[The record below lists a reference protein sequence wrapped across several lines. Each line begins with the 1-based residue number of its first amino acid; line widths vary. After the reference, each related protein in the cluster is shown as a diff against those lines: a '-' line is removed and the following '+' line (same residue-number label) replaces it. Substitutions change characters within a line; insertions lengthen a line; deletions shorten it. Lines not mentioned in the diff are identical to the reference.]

1 MRCYWLPLLMVPVL
15 IACSPPAAPVE
26 PIRAVR
32 TLVLQSGVTAQQSE
46 YAAEIRART
55 ESRLSFRVGGKLVRR
70 PVNVGDQ
77 VKAGQVLAQIDA
89 SDLKLGQDAA
99 RAAVSAADSQL
110 ALNEA
115 EYKRYKELRDQGFI
129 SGLELERREAGLKV
143 SRAQAEQAR
152 AQASA
157 QGNQAGYAVLVADV
171 SGVVT
176 AVDAEPGAVLA
187 AGAPVLRLAQDGPRD
202 AVFSVSEDRLP
213 ALRALLGK
221 PGAVQMRPWG
231 SDLTLPATVREVA
244 AAADPTTRT
253 FLVKADIGRTD
264 LRLGQT
270 ATVLVDAPAV
280 AGVFK
285 LPLPAVFEQGGQSQV
300 WLIDPVKSTVRAQ
313 PITVVG
319 AEGNLVL
326 VGAGLANGM
335 RVVTAGVH
343 TLTPGQAVR
352 LYAEPGPA
360 MAPAQGPSAVGAAA
374 LGHAAALPNAPGL
387 AAASAVS
394 AVPAVPAVSASS
406 AASR

>member
-1 MRCYWLPLLMVPVL
+1 MRFFLLSLLMVPVL
-15 IACSPPAAPVE
+15 IACSPPPAQKEPV
-26 PIRAVR
+26 RAVR
-32 TLVLQSGVTAQQSE
+32 SLVLQSGVTALQSE

-55 ESRLSFRVGGKLVRR
+55 ESRLSFRVAGKLLRR

-77 VKAGQVLAQIDA
+77 VKAGQVLAQLDA
-89 SDLKLGQDAA
+89 SDFRLGQDAA
-99 RAAVSAADSQL
+99 RATLSAADSQL

-115 EYKRYKELRDQGFI
+115 EYKRYKELREQGFI
-129 SGLELERREAGLKV
+129 SGLELERREASLKA

-152 AQASA
+152 AQASV

-187 AGAPVLRLAQDGPRD
+187 AGTPVLRLAQDGPRD

-213 ALRALLGK
+213 ALRALLNK

-231 SDLTLPATVREVA
+231 SDARLPATVREVA
-244 AAADPTTRT
+244 AAADPMTRT

-270 ATVLVDAPAV
+270 ATVLIDAPAV

-300 WLIDPVKSTVRAQ
+300 WLVDPVTLTVRAQ
-313 PITVVG
+313 PIAVLG

-326 VGAGLANGM
+326 VGAGLANGL

-343 TLTPGQAVR
+343 MLSPGQPVR
-352 LYAEPGPA
+352 LYVEPAAAIASPRR
-360 MAPAQGPSAVGAAA
+360 STAVGEAAVMKASAAPVAAAVVAPPAAA
-374 LGHAAALPNAPGL
+374 L
-387 AAASAVS
+387 
-394 AVPAVPAVSASS
+394 

>member
-1 MRCYWLPLLMVPVL
+1 MRSSLLPLLLVPFL
-15 IACSPPAAPVE
+15 FACSPPAVQDEPV
-26 PIRAVR
+26 RAVR
-32 TLVLQSGVTAQQSE
+32 TLVLQSGVTALQND

-70 PVNVGDQ
+70 PVNVGDV

-99 RAAVSAADSQL
+99 RAAVSAADTQL

-129 SGLELERREAGLKV
+129 SGLELERREASLKS

-152 AQASA
+152 AQATV

-187 AGAPVLRLAQDGPRD
+187 AGAPVLRVAQDGPRD

-231 SDLTLPATVREVA
+231 SEVALPATVREVA

-253 FLVKADIGRTD
+253 FLIKADIGRTD

-270 ATVLVDAPAV
+270 ATVLIEAPAV
-280 AGVFK
+280 AGLFK
-285 LPLPAVFEQGGQSQV
+285 LPLPAVFEQAGQSQV
-300 WLIDPVKSTVRAQ
+300 WVVDPVKSTVRVQ
-313 PITVVG
+313 PVAVVG

-326 VGAGLANGM
+326 VGAGLANGL

-343 TLTPGQAVR
+343 TLTPGQKVR

-360 MAPAQGPSAVGAAA
+360 MAQAQGPTAVGAAA
-374 LGHAAALPNAPGL
+374 VAQ
-387 AAASAVS
+387 ASAS
-394 AVPAVPAVSASS
+394 AATVAADPAAPAAVASAAS

>member
-1 MRCYWLPLLMVPVL
+1 MRSCLLPLLMVPVL
-15 IACSPPAAPVE
+15 IACSPPAAQDEPV
-26 PIRAVR
+26 RAVR
-32 TLVLQSGVTAQQSE
+32 TLVLQTGVTALQNE
-46 YAAEIRART
+46 YAAEVRART
-55 ESRLSFRVGGKLVRR
+55 EVRLSFRVAGKLLRR
-70 PVNVGDQ
+70 PVNVGDV
-77 VKAGQVLAQIDA
+77 VKAGQVLAQVDA

-99 RAAVSAADSQL
+99 RATLSAADTQL

-129 SGLELERREAGLKV
+129 SGLELERREAALKT

-152 AQASA
+152 AQAGV

-187 AGAPVLRLAQDGPRD
+187 AGTPVLRVAQDGPRD
-202 AVFSVSEDRLP
+202 VVFSVPEDRLP

-231 SDLTLPATVREVA
+231 SDLTQPATVREVA

-253 FLVKADIGRTD
+253 FLVKADIGRTT

-270 ATVLVDAPAV
+270 ATVLIDAPAV
-280 AGVFK
+280 AGLFK
-285 LPLPAVFEQGGQSQV
+285 LPLPAVFEQGGRSHV
-300 WLIDPVKSTVRAQ
+300 WVVDPAKSTVRAQ

-326 VGAGLANGM
+326 VGSGLADGL

-343 TLTPGQAVR
+343 TLTPGQTVR
-352 LYAEPGPA
+352 LYAEPGRA
-360 MAPAQGPSAVGAAA
+360 MVQAQGPTAVGAAA
-374 LGHAAALPNAPGL
+374 VAS
-387 AAASAVS
+387 AAASA
-394 AVPAVPAVSASS
+394 
-406 AASR
+406 ASR

>member
-1 MRCYWLPLLMVPVL
+1 MRSCLLPLLMVPAL
-15 IACSPPAAPVE
+15 IACSPPAAQVE

-32 TLVLQSGVTAQQSE
+32 TLVLQSGVTALQTE
-46 YAAEIRART
+46 YAAEIRARS
-55 ESRLSFRVGGKLVRR
+55 ESRLAFRVGGKLVRR
-70 PVNVGDQ
+70 PVNVGDV

-99 RAAVSAADSQL
+99 RAAVSAADIQL

-129 SGLELERREAGLKV
+129 SGLELERREASLKA

-152 AQASA
+152 AQASV
-157 QGNQAGYAVLVADV
+157 QGNQASYAVLVADV

-187 AGAPVLRLAQDGPRD
+187 AGAPVLRLAQEGPRD
-202 AVFSVSEDRLP
+202 AVFSVSENRLP

-231 SDLTLPATVREVA
+231 SDAALPATVREVA

-253 FLVKADIGRTD
+253 FLIKADIGRTD

-270 ATVLVDAPAV
+270 ATVLIDAPAV
-280 AGVFK
+280 AGLFK
-285 LPLPAVFEQGGQSQV
+285 LPLPAVFEQGGQSHV
-300 WLIDPVKSTVRAQ
+300 WVVDPARSTVLAQ
-313 PITVVG
+313 PIAVVG

-326 VGAGLANGM
+326 VGAGLANGL

-343 TLTPGQAVR
+343 TLTTGQAVR

-360 MAPAQGPSAVGAAA
+360 MAPAQGRTAVGAAVVA
-374 LGHAAALPNAPGL
+374 QGSAPAAA
-387 AAASAVS
+387 AAAWPGSA
-394 AVPAVPAVSASS
+394 AS

>member
-1 MRCYWLPLLMVPVL
+1 MRSCLLPLLMVPAL
-15 IACSPPAAPVE
+15 IACSPPAAQVE

-32 TLVLQSGVTAQQSE
+32 TLVLQSGVTALQTE
-46 YAAEIRART
+46 YAAEIRARS
-55 ESRLSFRVGGKLVRR
+55 ESRLAFRVGGKLVRR
-70 PVNVGDQ
+70 PVNVGDV

-99 RAAVSAADSQL
+99 RAAVSAADIQL

-129 SGLELERREAGLKV
+129 SGLELERREASLKA

-152 AQASA
+152 AQASV
-157 QGNQAGYAVLVADV
+157 QGNQASYAVLVADV

-187 AGAPVLRLAQDGPRD
+187 AGAPVLRLAQEGPRD
-202 AVFSVSEDRLP
+202 AVFSVSENRLP

-231 SDLTLPATVREVA
+231 SDAALPATVREVA

-280 AGVFK
+280 AGLFK
-285 LPLPAVFEQGGQSQV
+285 LPLPAVFEQGGQSHV
-300 WLIDPVKSTVRAQ
+300 WVVDPAKSTVRAQ
-313 PITVVG
+313 PVAVVG

-326 VGAGLANGM
+326 VGAGLANGL

-360 MAPAQGPSAVGAAA
+360 MAPAQGRTAVGAAVVA
-374 LGHAAALPNAPGL
+374 QGSAPAAA
-387 AAASAVS
+387 AAAWPGSA
-394 AVPAVPAVSASS
+394 AS

>member
-1 MRCYWLPLLMVPVL
+1 MVPVL
-15 IACSPPAAPVE
+15 IACSPPPAQKEPV
-26 PIRAVR
+26 RAVR
-32 TLVLQSGVTAQQSE
+32 SLVLQSGVTALQSE
-46 YAAEIRART
+46 YAADIRART

-70 PVNVGDQ
+70 PVNVGDV
-77 VKAGQVLAQIDA
+77 VKAGQVLAQLDA
-89 SDLKLGQDAA
+89 SDFKLGQDAA
-99 RAAVSAADSQL
+99 RATLSAADSQL

-129 SGLELERREAGLKV
+129 SGLELERREASLKA

-152 AQASA
+152 AQASV

-187 AGAPVLRLAQDGPRD
+187 AGTPVLRLAQDGPRD

-213 ALRALLGK
+213 ALRALLDK

-231 SDLTLPATVREVA
+231 SDATLPATVREVA
-244 AAADPTTRT
+244 AAADPMTRT
-253 FLVKADIGRTD
+253 FLVKADIGRTA

-270 ATVLVDAPAV
+270 ATVLIEAPAV

-285 LPLPAVFEQGGQSQV
+285 LPLPAVFEQGGKSQV
-300 WLIDPVKSTVRAQ
+300 WVVDPVTLTVRAQ
-313 PITVVG
+313 AIAVLG

-326 VGAGLANGM
+326 VGAGLANGL

-343 TLTPGQAVR
+343 TLTPGQQVR
-352 LYAEPGPA
+352 LYVEPGA
-360 MAPAQGPSAVGAAA
+360 AIAPPRLSTAVGASAA
-374 LGHAAALPNAPGL
+374 VAAPVASRLATSVAAPAVAPP
-387 AAASAVS
+387 AAASV
-394 AVPAVPAVSASS
+394 
-406 AASR
+406 ASR

>member
-1 MRCYWLPLLMVPVL
+1 MRSCLLPLLMVPAL
-15 IACSPPAAPVE
+15 IACSPPAAQVE

-32 TLVLQSGVTAQQSE
+32 TLVLQSGVTALQTE
-46 YAAEIRART
+46 YAAEIRARS
-55 ESRLSFRVGGKLVRR
+55 ESRLAFRVGGKLVRR
-70 PVNVGDQ
+70 PVNVGDV

-99 RAAVSAADSQL
+99 RAAVSAADIQL

-129 SGLELERREAGLKV
+129 SGVELERREASLKA

-152 AQASA
+152 AQASV
-157 QGNQAGYAVLVADV
+157 QGNQASYAVLVADV

-187 AGAPVLRLAQDGPRD
+187 AGAPVLRLAQEGPRD

-231 SDLTLPATVREVA
+231 SDAALPATVREVA

-253 FLVKADIGRTD
+253 FLIKADIGRTD

-270 ATVLVDAPAV
+270 ATVLIDAPAV
-280 AGVFK
+280 AGLFK
-285 LPLPAVFEQGGQSQV
+285 LPLPAVFEQGGQSHV
-300 WLIDPVKSTVRAQ
+300 WVVDPAKSTVRAQ
-313 PITVVG
+313 PVAVVG

-326 VGAGLANGM
+326 VGAGLANGL

-360 MAPAQGPSAVGAAA
+360 MAPAQGRTAVGAAVVA
-374 LGHAAALPNAPGL
+374 QGSAPAAA
-387 AAASAVS
+387 AAAWPGSA
-394 AVPAVPAVSASS
+394 AS

>member
-1 MRCYWLPLLMVPVL
+1 MRSSLLPLLMVPFL
-15 IACSPPAAPVE
+15 FACSPPAVQDEPV
-26 PIRAVR
+26 RAVR
-32 TLVLQSGVTAQQSE
+32 TLVLQSGVTALQND

-70 PVNVGDQ
+70 PVNVGDV
-77 VKAGQVLAQIDA
+77 VKAGQVLAQLDA
-89 SDLKLGQDAA
+89 SDLLLGQDAA
-99 RAAVSAADSQL
+99 RAAVSAADTQL

-129 SGLELERREAGLKV
+129 SGLELERREASLKA

-152 AQASA
+152 AQATV

-187 AGAPVLRLAQDGPRD
+187 AGAPVLRVAQDGPRD

-231 SDLTLPATVREVA
+231 SDLALPATVREVA

-253 FLVKADIGRTD
+253 FLIKADIGRTD

-270 ATVLVDAPAV
+270 ATVLIDAPAV
-280 AGVFK
+280 AGLFK

-300 WLIDPVKSTVRAQ
+300 WVVDPVKSTVRAQ
-313 PITVVG
+313 PVAVVG

-326 VGAGLANGM
+326 VGAGLVNGL

-343 TLTPGQAVR
+343 TLTPGQTVR

-360 MAPAQGPSAVGAAA
+360 LAQAQGPTAVGAAA
-374 LGHAAALPNAPGL
+374 VAQASTPMPAATAT
-387 AAASAVS
+387 AA
-394 AVPAVPAVSASS
+394 S